1 MKYYT
6 FNAHTSLVQFMLKKC
21 FPYNNKMNCKTL
33 TIITPVLI
41 LFEFLGSTYAHATR
55 QNEMND
61 NSKILCFPRVAMH
74 WRKDN
79 FIYFLGYG

>member
-21 FPYNNKMNCKTL
+21 FPYNNKMNYKTL
-33 TIITPVLI
+33 TISTPVLN

-61 NSKILCFPRVAMH
+61 NSKILFS
-74 WRKDN
+74 
-79 FIYFLGYG
+79 